1 MDRKNKIS
9 GMFRFNV
16 IDVLLII
23 VILFA
28 GAVAAYMFTSGNN
41 TVVSDDTVEIT
52 YKIRVQGMNEEFRHL
67 VSLNDKVVDSVGL
80 FQIGEVVD
88 LSYSN
93 TVFVDT
99 NSLGEFV
106 YSDYPE
112 KLDMVITVKA
122 HATVTEGA
130 YMIGGYSMAVG
141 TKVSFRVPDFTGVGY
156 CTEITVKS

>member
-1 MDRKNKIS
+1 MERKNKFA
-9 GMFRFNV
+9 GMLRFNI
-16 IDVLLII
+16 IDVLLILI
-23 VILFA
+23 ILFA
-28 GAVAAYMFTSGNN
+28 GSVAAYMFTSDNDA
-41 TVVSDDTVEIT
+41 VVSDNTVEIT
-52 YKIRVQGMNEEFRHL
+52 YKIFVKEMDEDFRHL

-93 TVFVDT
+93 SVFVDT

-122 HATVTEGA
+122 RATVSEGA
-130 YMIGGYSMAVG
+130 YMIGGYAISVG
-141 TKVSFRVPDFTGVGY
+141 TKVSFRVPDFTGTGY
-156 CTEITVKS
+156 CSELTVKS

>member
-52 YKIRVQGMNEEFRHL
+52 YKIRVQEMNEEFRHL
-67 VSLNDKVVDSVGL
+67 VSLNDK
-80 FQIGEVVD
+80 VVD